1 MKVRQDAWSEENDL
15 LLAEAVLRH
24 VRDGSTQLKAFEEV
38 GDILDRTSAAC
49 GFRWNAVLRKQYEQA
64 LGLARK
70 HRKQSYRILHKKEKS
85 KELHILLES
94 NTLSQNMNDVSN
106 EEALTMSSVIEF
118 LQNFNTSG
126 QDAEN
131 LKKELEDVKQAKAD
145 LEVKYEELEKRAYT
159 IEQDYEALVKIMERA
174 RRMVMFKDEE
184 EKRTSFK
191 MDQNG
196 NLEKIA
202 E

>member
-94 NTLSQNMNDVSN
+94 NTLSQNMNDVTN
-106 EEALTMSSVIEF
+106 EEELTMSSVIEF

-145 LEVKYEELEKRAYT
+145 LEVKYEDLEKRAYT